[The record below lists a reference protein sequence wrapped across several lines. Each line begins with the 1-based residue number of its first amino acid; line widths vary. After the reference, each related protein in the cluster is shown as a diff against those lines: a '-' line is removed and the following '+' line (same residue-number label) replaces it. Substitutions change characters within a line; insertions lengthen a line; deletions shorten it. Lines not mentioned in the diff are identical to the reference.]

1 MFAYIVIMKCIFMQ
15 IHVIRVV
22 QSQFLQKYDSVQSD
36 IRIIKAIVTIL
47 YLHSYKRLL
56 YDTSK

>member
-1 MFAYIVIMKCIFMQ
+1 MKCIFIQ

-22 QSQFLQKYDSVQSD
+22 QSQFSQDYDSVQSN
-36 IRIIKAIVTIL
+36 IRIIKVIVTIL
-47 YLHSYKRLL
+47 FFYSYQRLL

>member
-1 MFAYIVIMKCIFMQ
+1 MKCIFMQ